1 MPTRKKNRRNGK
13 KTRKKMDPIK
23 KKIKKFEKIFKQYP
37 DVFPKGYFRY
47 FEISM
52 RNKIENKEIIFKNGV
67 ILTWK
72 KYKKTPS
79 GMYKKLKL
87 KPGDIKVN
95 QLVNKNQ
102 GNGMAKKVFISFLKK
117 FKLHDIYLDVRL
129 DNKKAI
135 KFYKKNG
142 FKKVTNTKFGN
153 MKGIIMKINT
163 LMGKATLVV
172 TFMIVV
178 GA

>member
-1 MPTRKKNRRNGK
+1 MPTRKKNRRKGK

-37 DVFPKGYFRY
+37 NIFPKGYFRY

-52 RNKIENKEIIFKNGV
+52 RKKIENKEIIFKNGV

-79 GMYKKLKL
+79 GIYKKLKL

-102 GNGMAKKVFISFLKK
+102 GNGMAKKVFVSFLKK
-117 FKLHDIYLDVRL
+117 FKSNDIYLDVRL

-142 FKKVTNTKFGN
+142 FKKVADTKFGSI
-153 MKGIIMKINT
+153 KGIIMKKSKN
-163 LMGKATLVV
+163 LRG
-172 TFMIVV
+172 
-178 GA
+178 GN

>member
-1 MPTRKKNRRNGK
+1 MTTRKKRASAK
-13 KTRKKMDPIK
+13 KKKKLTRKISDPVK

-47 FEISM
+47 FETSM
-52 RNKIENKEIIFKNGV
+52 RNKIKNKEVIYKNGV

-72 KYKKTPS
+72 KYKKTPG

-87 KPGDIKVN
+87 KPGDVKLN

-102 GNGMAKKVFISFLKK
+102 GNGMAKKVFVSFLKK
-117 FKLHDIYLDVRL
+117 FQKNDIYLDVRL

-135 KFYKKNG
+135 RFYKKND
-142 FKKVTNTKFGN
+142 FKKVGNTKFGDL
-153 MKGIIMKINT
+153 KGIIMKKAKAS
-163 LMGKATLVV
+163 GKSQK
-172 TFMIVV
+172 
-178 GA
+178 GGS